1 MRVVE
6 IYITAVVPEGEADKG
21 HEAIYRTR
29 DATAAIVAQL
39 EEMGLADARQTR
51 RLITSKQTL
60 AKATEPP
67 KPVVVK
73 SA

>member
-6 IYITAVVPEGEADKG
+6 IYITAAVPEGADTG

-29 DATAAIVAQL
+29 DAVAAIVAQL
-39 EEMGLADARQTR
+39 EEMGLTDAKQTR

-60 AKATEPP
+60 AKASEPR